1 MKRVVSSK
9 EFNFY
14 EDKGWVKDFRIGKYL
29 YSIILKEGEP
39 QLIRYDDAYDDDI
52 YIVSIKDGY
61 RDAYTPTEFDID
73 AVEVFL
79 EWLDDGSLNQDD
91 NFYYWLDTDYHYGD
105 FSVPKFALTRGELD
119 EEGNKIRDTEEII
132 LWSSYED
139 LGIDDI
145 SDYDTSLIDK
155 YIYNELGFLPDY
167 EIN

>member
-1 MKRVVSSK
+1 MKRVISYREIQPS
-9 EFNFY
+9 
-14 EDKGWVKDFRIGKYL
+14 EDKGWVKDFRIGPYV
-29 YSIILKEGEP
+29 YSIILEEGEP
-39 QLIRYDDAYDDDI
+39 QLTRYDEEHDNDI
-52 YIVSIKDGY
+52 YIVSINDGY

-73 AVEVFL
+73 AVEMFL

-105 FSVPKFALTRGELD
+105 FSVPKFSLTRGELD
-119 EEGNKIRDTEEII
+119 EDGNKIRDTEEII

-139 LGIDDI
+139 LGVDDL

-155 YIYNELGFLPDY
+155 YIYDELGFLPDY